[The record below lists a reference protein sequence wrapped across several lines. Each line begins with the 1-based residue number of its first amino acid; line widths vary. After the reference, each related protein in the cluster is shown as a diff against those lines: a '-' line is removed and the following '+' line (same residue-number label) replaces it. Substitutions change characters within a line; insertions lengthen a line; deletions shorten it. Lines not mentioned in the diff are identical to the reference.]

1 MKRIPGGG
9 FQFLLGLHVRK
20 LLRICGSIAG
30 TAPRDS
36 ECRHPEE
43 KDCRSST
50 VAGLPVA
57 PCMRSVLF
65 LGIFT
70 GSDVL
75 LM

>member
-1 MKRIPGGG
+1 MIPGDG
-9 FQFLLGLHVRK
+9 FQFLLVLHVRN
-20 LLRICGSIAG
+20 LLRICGSTAG

-36 ECRHPEE
+36 ERRHPEE

-50 VAGLPVA
+50 VDGLPVA
-57 PCMRSVLF
+57 PRVRSILF

>member
-1 MKRIPGGG
+1 MKKVPGDG
-9 FQFLLGLHVRK
+9 FQFLLGLHVRN
-20 LLRICGSIAG
+20 LLRICGSTAG
-30 TAPRDS
+30 TAPCDS

-57 PCMRSVLF
+57 PRMRSILF
-65 LGIFT
+65 WGIFT